1 MSDAENRLSNDEL
14 LGDTIVS
21 SKEGVEMEKRQECL
35 N

>member
-14 LGDTIVS
+14 FGDTIVS
-21 SKEGVEMEKRQECL
+21 SKEGVEKERRQECL